1 MTSHRD
7 TLLKKLAA
15 EAGLDLAEPIV
26 AVPRYQVAVEHA
38 GQLHLAGQ
46 LPKLRDAIAV
56 QGRVGA
62 EVSLEEARRAAR
74 LCMLRALVAARHA
87 VGTLDR
93 VLRPLRLNVHV
104 QCTPGFFEHSE
115 VADAASDMLY
125 ILFENEGGHTR
136 TSAGAYSL
144 PKNAAVELD
153 LLLALRDP
161 EPGLSTF

>member
-7 TLLKKLAA
+7 SQLKKLAA
-15 EAGLDLAEPIV
+15 DVGLDLAERIV

-46 LPKLRDAIAV
+46 IPKLRDAVAV

-62 EVSLEEARRAAR
+62 DVSLEEARRAAR
-74 LCMLRALVAARHA
+74 LCMLRALIAARQA

-93 VLRPLRLNVHV
+93 VLRPLRLNVFI
-104 QCTPGFFEHSE
+104 QCTPGFVEHSE
-115 VADAASDMLY
+115 VADAASDLLY
-125 ILFENEGGHTR
+125 TLFEAEGGHTR
-136 TSAGAYSL
+136 TSVGAHSL